1 MATTA
6 SKPRSAQAAASEA
19 ASVTRATAARKRA
32 SGNAS
37 GERVAKAAQARRTAR
52 AAGTSSNGSEPSS
65 NGRSTTTRA
74 SSGESSGSKP
84 KASASKPKAS
94 ASKPKASA
102 SKPKASASKPKAS
115 ASKPKA
121 SASKPKASASKP
133 EAQGRSTA
141 SLRKSSGSG
150 RSVAAK
156 RPARSRGDDEPDG
169 NQNGGENPVTSGG
182 KQLASALFSST
193 SHRPKKHPIAR
204 AVAKKAA
211 KRTLKTVG
219 RRSLQ
224 AGGEAL
230 RSAGGLGRQAM
241 RAGMSRV
248 VDHRPPVQ
256 ASVDVAAPIS
266 VVWSEWMT
274 FEWFTEGLHSIEDV
288 ERDGDELTGRVV
300 APHERNWHAE
310 IVDEREEQSFA
321 WRSDE
326 GTDCAGLVTF
336 HRLSE
341 RLTRVEA
348 DLDVM
353 PTNPGETFM
362 LSLPVPARRAER
374 VLQMFKAHVEF
385 INPDVYEDEEED
397 SDASESGQPGDARAQ
412 SDDAAESQQKT
423 DGDLEDAEN
432 D

>member
-1 MATTA
+1 MTTIA
-6 SKPRSAQAAASEA
+6 SKPRSARAAASEA
-19 ASVTRATAARKRA
+19 ASVTRATAARKRT

-37 GERVAKAAQARRTAR
+37 GERMAKAAQARRR
-52 AAGTSSNGSEPSS
+52 APATEASSNGSEASS
-65 NGRSTTTRA
+65 NGSSTKARS
-74 SSGESSGSKP
+74 SSGQTKSTKSSSGSSGSSRSSKASPKASAGNSKASTSKP
-84 KASASKPKAS
+84 KASSSKPKGSAGNSKASTSKPKAS
-94 ASKPKASA
+94 SSKPKAGASKSKGTSA
-102 SKPKASASKPKAS
+102 SKTK
-115 ASKPKA
+115 
-121 SASKPKASASKP
+121 
-133 EAQGRSTA
+133 AQGRSGA
-141 SLRKSSGSG
+141 SLRKSSGSS

-156 RPARSRGDDEPDG
+156 RPTRSRGDDDQNDHKDG
-169 NQNGGENPVTSGG
+169 TENPVTAGG
-182 KQLASALFSST
+182 KQLASSLFSST

-211 KRTLKTVG
+211 KKTLKTVS

-230 RSAGGLGRQAM
+230 RSAGSLGRQAM

-266 VVWSEWMT
+266 VVWAEWMT
-274 FEWFTEGLHSIEDV
+274 FEWFTEGLHSIEEI

-300 APHERNWHAE
+300 APHERDWRAE
-310 IVDEREEQSFA
+310 IVDEREQQAFA
-321 WRSDE
+321 WRSYE

-336 HRLSE
+336 HQLSE

-353 PTNPGETFM
+353 PTNPGETFL

-385 INPDVYEDEEED
+385 INPDEYEDE
-397 SDASESGQPGDARAQ
+397 SD
-412 SDDAAESQQKT
+412 QQET
-423 DGDLEDAEN
+423 DGDREDAEN

>member
-1 MATTA
+1 M
-6 SKPRSAQAAASEA
+6 
-19 ASVTRATAARKRA
+19 
-32 SGNAS
+32 
-37 GERVAKAAQARRTAR
+37 AKAAQARRTAR
-52 AAGTSSNGSEPSS
+52 AAETSSNGSEPSS
-65 NGRSTTTRA
+65 NGGSTTTRA
-74 SSGESSGSKP
+74 TSGKSSGSQPNASASKP

-133 EAQGRSTA
+133 KASASKPKAQGRSTA
-141 SLRKSSGSG
+141 SLRKSGGSS

-156 RPARSRGDDEPDG
+156 RPARSRGEDEPDG
-169 NQNGGENPVTSGG
+169 NENGGENSVTSGG

-248 VDHRPPVQ
+248 VDHRPPIQ

-274 FEWFTEGLHSIEDV
+274 FEWFTEGLHNIEDV

-300 APHERNWHAE
+300 APHERDWRAE
-310 IVDEREEQSFA
+310 IVDEREEQAFA

-348 DLDVM
+348 DLDVR
-353 PTNPGETFM
+353 PINPGETFM
-362 LSLPVPARRAER
+362 LSLAVPARRAER

-397 SDASESGQPGDARAQ
+397 SDASESDQPDDARAE
-412 SDDAAESQQKT
+412 SDDGAQSQQET
-423 DGDLEDAEN
+423 DGDLGDAES